1 MIFIKLLIVAA
12 GIIILRQF
20 GFIEKPLAV
29 FLVAAFVIVLV
40 AFIFSNKI
48 RCPFVKKC
56 PFYFCPLHK

>member
-29 FLVAAFVIVLV
+29 FLVAAFVIVSV
-40 AFIFSNKI
+40 TFIFKDRI

-56 PFYFCPLHK
+56 PFRFCPLHK